1 MLKGFKEFIMRGNLV
16 ELAVAFIMATAF
28 AVLVTE
34 TVNLL
39 MSVLAKLSGNKEPD
53 FSAWQPGGVP
63 VGSWINAV
71 ITFVILAVV
80 VYYFHRRSLQQAAGT
95 ARTGRGADPSVGGG
109 HPAHRDPRRAARPQR
124 RHPRHLSRASDATA
138 WAGGRR
144 SCAFAVAW
152 EGAQVAHVRG
162 SCPG

>member
-1 MLKGFKEFIMRGNLV
+1 MLKGFKEFVLRGNLV

-71 ITFVILAVV
+71 ITFVILAAV
-80 VYYFHRRSLQQAAGT
+80 VYFFIVVPYNKLQA
-95 ARTGRGADPSVGGG
+95 
-109 HPAHRDPRRAARPQR
+109 RRARGEEPTPPSEEVTLLTEIRDELRAR
-124 RHPRHLSRASDATA
+124 S
-138 WAGGRR
+138 GGTT
-144 SCAFAVAW
+144 
-152 EGAQVAHVRG
+152 GI
-162 SCPG
+162 